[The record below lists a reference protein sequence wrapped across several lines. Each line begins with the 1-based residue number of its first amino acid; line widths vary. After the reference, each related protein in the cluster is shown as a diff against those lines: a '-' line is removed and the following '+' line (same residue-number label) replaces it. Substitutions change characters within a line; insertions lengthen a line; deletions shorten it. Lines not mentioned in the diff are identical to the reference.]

1 MIKSRRFVFELVA
14 CSLFALFLSSSNS
27 VAFGQEPAPPPFPPP
42 GKLVDIGGWRLH
54 LNCTGNKGPTVVLIA
69 GAGDFSFDWS
79 LVQPNIAQFARVC
92 SYDRAGFAWSDPG
105 PIPRTMK
112 QEAFE
117 LHTML
122 SVAHIKGPYILA
134 GHSIGGPVTRVYA
147 SQYPREVAGIV
158 LIDSLHE
165 DTTLSVNGKL
175 AHMRELAKPDPVP
188 AAQTM
193 KSAPPKPVTKEALD
207 QFQSNLKSNPPK
219 IGATFSKLPASVQAM
234 RLWFLSQP
242 PRAGGGGMEFLAEEL
257 RDMYDSRA
265 RTPYLLG
272 NLPLVVLL
280 PKGGYGRPPQGV
292 DADEWKRFN
301 EEKRQQKMD
310 FTNLSHNS
318 KLIFAENSGHHIQ
331 LDEPQV
337 VIDAVRLIV
346 EASRQHKALD
356 GKKL

>member
-1 MIKSRRFVFELVA
+1 MKLVLA
-14 CSLFALFLSSSNS
+14 ILLMFSSS
-27 VAFGQEPAPPPFPPP
+27 VAGSQVTQPSYPPP
-42 GKLVDIGGWRLH
+42 GKLIDLGGYRLH
-54 LNCTGNKGPTVVLIA
+54 LNCTGKKGPTVVLIP

-112 QEAFE
+112 QDAFE

-122 SVAHIKGPYILA
+122 VAAHIKGPYILV
-134 GHSIGGPVTRVYA
+134 GHSIGGLVTRVYA
-147 SQYPREVAGIV
+147 SQYSQEVAGIV

-188 AAQTM
+188 AAQTI
-193 KSAPPKPVTKEALD
+193 KSAPPKPVSKEVLD
-207 QFQSNLKSNPPK
+207 QFESNLKRNPPK
-219 IGATFSKLPASVQAM
+219 IGGTFSKLPESIKAM

-242 PRAGGGGMEFLAEEL
+242 PRAAGGGMDLLAEEL
-257 RDMYDSRA
+257 RDIYNSRA
-265 RTPYLLG
+265 QSPYRLG
-272 NLPLVVLL
+272 NLPLLILL
-280 PKGGYGRPPQGV
+280 PKKYGQPPPGI
-292 DADEWKRFN
+292 DAAEWKRFN
-301 EEKRQQKMD
+301 EEKQQQKID

-346 EASRQHKALD
+346 ETSRQHKTLD

>member
-1 MIKSRRFVFELVA
+1 
-14 CSLFALFLSSSNS
+14 
-27 VAFGQEPAPPPFPPP
+27 
-42 GKLVDIGGWRLH
+42 
-54 LNCTGNKGPTVVLIA
+54 
-69 GAGDFSFDWS
+69 
-79 LVQPNIAQFARVC
+79 
-92 SYDRAGFAWSDPG
+92 
-105 PIPRTMK
+105 MK

-117 LHTML
+117 LHTL
-122 SVAHIKGPYILA
+122 LRAAHIKGPYILV
-134 GHSIGGPVTRVYA
+134 GHSVGGLVTRVYA
-147 SQYPREVAGIV
+147 SQYSQEVAGIV

-193 KSAPPKPVTKEALD
+193 KSAPPKPVTKEGLD
-207 QFQSNLKSNPPK
+207 QFQSNLNP
-219 IGATFSKLPASVQAM
+219 THRRSVRLSASCPHRCKQCGSGFC
-234 RLWFLSQP
+234 RN
-242 PRAGGGGMEFLAEEL
+242 R
-257 RDMYDSRA
+257 RA
-265 RTPYLLG
+265 RAAEWSFWRRSCGTCMTPEPG
-272 NLPLVVLL
+272 RHTFWVTLPLVVLL

-301 EEKRQQKMD
+301 EEKRQQKID

>member
-1 MIKSRRFVFELVA
+1 MKTVLT
-14 CSLFALFLSSSNS
+14 ALLLLSS
-27 VAFGQEPAPPPFPPP
+27 VGALGQLTSQPAPP
-42 GKLVDIGGWRLH
+42 GKLIDLGGYRLH

-122 SVAHIKGPYILA
+122 RAAHIKGPYILV
-134 GHSIGGPVTRVYA
+134 GHSIGGLVTRVYA
-147 SQYPREVAGIV
+147 RQYSQEVAGIL

-165 DTTLSVNGKL
+165 DTTLSMNGKL

-188 AAQTM
+188 AAQTI
-193 KSAPPKPVTKEALD
+193 KSAPPKPVTKEVLD
-207 QFQSNLKSNPPK
+207 EFQSNLKSNPPK
-219 IGATFSKLPASVQAM
+219 IGATFNKLPESIQAM

-242 PRAGGGGMEFLAEEL
+242 PRGGGMDFLAEEL
-257 RDMYDSRA
+257 RDIYNSRA
-265 RTPYLLG
+265 KSPYQLG
-272 NLPLVVLL
+272 NLPLLILL
-280 PKGGYGRPPQGV
+280 PKTYGKPPRGV

-301 EEKRQQKMD
+301 EEKRQ
-310 FTNLSHNS
+310 
-318 KLIFAENSGHHIQ
+318 AEDGFHQSLTQ
-331 LDEPQV
+331 QQV
-337 VIDAVRLIV
+337 DLR
-346 EASRQHKALD
+346 
-356 GKKL
+356 